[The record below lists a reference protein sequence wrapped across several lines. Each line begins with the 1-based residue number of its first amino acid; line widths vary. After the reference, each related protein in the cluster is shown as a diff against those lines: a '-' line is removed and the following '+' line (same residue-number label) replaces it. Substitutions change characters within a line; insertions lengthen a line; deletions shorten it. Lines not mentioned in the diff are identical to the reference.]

1 MSKKKIIAAGGLVTN
16 EKNELLIM
24 FRRGKWDLPK
34 GKVDDGETLETA
46 AVREVQ
52 EETGISNFKLQSLV
66 GVTYHEYFEMRLNED
81 VLKETHWFAM
91 RANGQEKFIPQ
102 TEEDI
107 EKIIWADEATL
118 KECLK
123 NTYVNIKEIIEKFMS
138 NKSPL
143 SNLD

>member
-16 EKNELLIM
+16 EKNELLMM

-34 GKVDDGETLETA
+34 GKVDEGETLEVA

-52 EETGISNFKLQSLV
+52 EETGIKN
-66 GVTYHEYFEMRLNED
+66 VTLGKFIAITNHEYFEKRLNED
-81 VLKETHWFAM
+81 MIKETHWFTMHAD
-91 RANGQEKFIPQ
+91 GESKLIPQ

-107 EKIIWADEATL
+107 EHIIWAGEAEL

-123 NTYVNIKEIIEKFMS
+123 NTYQSIKEIIEKF
-138 NKSPL
+138 KK
-143 SNLD
+143 